1 MEGTRAFFGR
11 RPAAGLPLV
20 LASVAML
27 VLATGCAPEQPDGTE
42 PAAYGTAYTA
52 PLPLGMTPA
61 ASILDLMLEPIDTHA
76 DALWEA
82 VATVS
87 TVDGTEDIHPETDE
101 EWAELRRQAHV
112 LIEAAN
118 LLVIDGRRVA
128 HPDQKVDGPGEST
141 DYTPEEAQAEID
153 KDPAAFAAF
162 AAAMQG
168 AARGL
173 VAAIDTRDVEQY
185 LDAGSALQEACESCH
200 RRFWYPN
207 SPSPPG
213 L

>member
-1 MEGTRAFFGR
+1 
-11 RPAAGLPLV
+11 
-20 LASVAML
+20 ML
-27 VLATGCAPEQPDGTE
+27 LLATGCAPQQPDGDE
-42 PAAYGTAYTA
+42 PAAYGAAYTA
-52 PLPLGMTPA
+52 PLPVGMTPA

-87 TVDGTEDIHPETDE
+87 TIEGTRDIHPETAE

-128 HPDQKVDGPGEST
+128 HPGQVIEGPGEST
-141 DYTPEEAQAEID
+141 DFTPDEAQAEID

-162 AAAMQG
+162 SAAMQG

-173 VAAIDTRDVEQY
+173 VSAIDARSVEQY

-200 RRFWYPN
+200 RKFWYPN

-213 L
+213 F